1 MKKSKCPICH
11 KFESRS
17 EIKACRNAK
26 WWAKSQTFSLE
37 RQINTARRLA
47 RQDYF
52 AEAQAQQSLFDDPE
66 KLSES
71 EDYDYL

>member
-1 MKKSKCPICH
+1 MKTSTCPICH
-11 KFESRS
+11 KLESPS

-26 WWAKSQTFSLE
+26 RWAKSQTLSLE
-37 RQINTARRLA
+37 EQINTVRRLVHQA
-47 RQDYF
+47 CF
-52 AEAQAQQSLFDDPE
+52 AEEQSLFDDPD